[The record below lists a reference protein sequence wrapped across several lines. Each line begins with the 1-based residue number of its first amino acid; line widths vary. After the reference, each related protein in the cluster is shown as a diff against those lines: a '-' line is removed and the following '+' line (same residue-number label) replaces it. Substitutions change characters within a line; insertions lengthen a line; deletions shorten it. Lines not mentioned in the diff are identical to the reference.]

1 MRCPYCE
8 GKMRKGQLHAVGAG
22 AGLEWKEGSENVH
35 IVKEKCERVS
45 CMRLAQGQDWSGKK
59 ALRVCG

>member
-1 MRCPYCE
+1 MRKEIYNLYRNRIILGNKRNLNYLKGDDVNMRCPYCE

-22 AGLEWKEGSENVH
+22 
-35 IVKEKCERVS
+35 
-45 CMRLAQGQDWSGKK
+45 QDWSGKK

>member
-8 GKMRKGQLHAVGAG
+8 RKMRGQLHAVGA
-22 AGLEWKEGSENVH
+22 
-35 IVKEKCERVS
+35 
-45 CMRLAQGQDWSGKK
+45 GQDWSGKK